1 MAADIDE
8 FGTGWRKWNPQAWV
22 DFFTV
27 KMMMSRVGDVVPRTY
42 VPILRLLSE
51 DVGKVDAGYDQI
63 VSQREPI
70 RFFDSPRDKW
80 RKIYGS
86 YIRELDWVLGE
97 LRQHFTHAE
106 YEELVVDI
114 MARNIR
120 QAMGSLL
127 PSLEKMTRPEGSAPS
142 QPATAAARPSRR
154 GKLVEKLGAFL
165 LKHVSPISAIVGP
178 AEVKMSGGRIELY
191 IPRCWMHTAP
201 GDGRTQ
207 DRACLEG
214 CKAACEAVF
223 NGNTPLAML
232 FEPDLPEYSCT
243 LSVTMGEGLSI

>member
-1 MAADIDE
+1 MTADTGE
-8 FGTGWRKWNPQAWV
+8 FGTGWQKWNPQAWV
-22 DFFTV
+22 DFLTV
-27 KMMMSRVGDVVPRTY
+27 KLMMSKVGDVIPRTY
-42 VPILRLLSE
+42 VPILRLVSE
-51 DVGKVDAGYDQI
+51 DAGKVDEGYDRV
-63 VSQREPI
+63 VSLREPI
-70 RFFDSPRDKW
+70 RLLDSPRDRW
-80 RKIYGS
+80 RKIYGA
-86 YIRELDWVLGE
+86 YIRELEWVFGE
-97 LRQHFTHAE
+97 LSQHFTQAE
-106 YEELVVDI
+106 YQDLVVDI

-127 PSLEKMTRPEGSAPS
+127 PSIERATRPEGSAPTR
-142 QPATAAARPSRR
+142 PATASRGSSRR
-154 GKLVEKLGAFL
+154 GRLVEKVGGFL

-178 AEVKMSGGRIELY
+178 AELKMSGGRIQMY

-214 CKAACEAVF
+214 CKASCEAVF

-243 LSVTMGEGLSI
+243 ISVTMGEGLAG